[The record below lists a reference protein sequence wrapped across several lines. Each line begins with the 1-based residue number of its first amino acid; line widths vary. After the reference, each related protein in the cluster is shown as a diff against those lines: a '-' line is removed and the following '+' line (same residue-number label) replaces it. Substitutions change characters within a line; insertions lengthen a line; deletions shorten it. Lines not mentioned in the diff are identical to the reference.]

1 MGGVT
6 ISKWDTS
13 FGKDNKS
20 HQKNQKGAK
29 PKGGDSKKKPDNDN
43 SASKKDTDKNQKQH
57 PKKKGFCK
65 ECKVKGHYTN
75 DCWKLKAKLEKKQIN
90 NVTREDCNDLTEE
103 FGA

>member
-1 MGGVT
+1 MLSGHCCIFQQFGQQWGVT

-43 SASKKDTDKNQKQH
+43 SASKKDTDKNQKQN

-65 ECKVKGHYTN
+65 ECKITGS
-75 DCWKLKAKLEKKQIN
+75 
-90 NVTREDCNDLTEE
+90 
-103 FGA
+103 